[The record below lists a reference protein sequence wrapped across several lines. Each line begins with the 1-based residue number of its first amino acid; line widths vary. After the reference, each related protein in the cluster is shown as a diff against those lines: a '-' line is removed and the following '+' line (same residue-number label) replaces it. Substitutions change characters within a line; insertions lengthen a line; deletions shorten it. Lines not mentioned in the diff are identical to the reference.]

1 MRKGASMFE
10 RDMVKVL
17 ASRLHEERRF
27 IQIVEGPRQTGKS
40 TAVSQALARCDAPRV
55 EFSFDRVRD
64 QRAEKL
70 EEKWNE
76 ARELLA
82 SSNEVILS
90 LDEVQKVP
98 DWSSTVKFLW
108 DEDTRKGRN
117 LKAVLTGSSTLMLRS
132 GMSESL
138 KGRFETLYSTQWTL
152 AECREAFDYT
162 LDDFLYF
169 GGYPGAAALR
179 TDEAR
184 WYDYLQGSIIEPT
197 LTQDVLEME
206 AVRKPAVLRALFE
219 VGAVYS
225 AQEISYRKLLGQ
237 LDDKGNTDTMAHY
250 LELLS
255 MAGLLTGLKKYDD
268 KLMRAKSS
276 SPRLLAHDT
285 ALMTVASGEGRRL
298 LLEDGDWRG
307 HVAETAV
314 GAYLL
319 GRARR
324 EHFQVSWWR
333 EGNKEVDFVVSQG
346 RRRTAIEVKSGR
358 VKGLSG
364 LGAFVQEYPGTYAL
378 VVGSEVFPVEDFLLG
393 RVPLFQ

>member
-1 MRKGASMFE
+1 
-10 RDMVKVL
+10 
-17 ASRLHEERRF
+17 
-27 IQIVEGPRQTGKS
+27 
-40 TAVSQALARCDAPRV
+40 
-55 EFSFDRVRD
+55 
-64 QRAEKL
+64 
-70 EEKWNE
+70 
-76 ARELLA
+76 
-82 SSNEVILS
+82 
-90 LDEVQKVP
+90 
-98 DWSSTVKFLW
+98 
-108 DEDTRKGRN
+108 
-117 LKAVLTGSSTLMLRS
+117 
-132 GMSESL
+132 MSESL

-184 WYDYLQGSIIEPT
+184 WYDYLQGSIIEST
-197 LTQDVLEME
+197 LAQDVLEME

-237 LDDKGNTDTMAHY
+237 LDDKGNTDTTAHY

-276 SPRLLAHDT
+276 SPRLLVHDT

-298 LLEDGDWRG
+298 LLEDRDWRG
-307 HVAETAV
+307 HVVETAV

-333 EGNKEVDFVVSQG
+333 EGSKEVDFVVSQG

-358 VKGLSG
+358 VKGLGG